1 MAAYPE
7 RFGPPGGLGG
17 DDLARTADAIAAV
30 QEPDGAIPWRPGGH
44 TDAWNHLECAMALD
58 LGGRSDAADRAW
70 DWLVGK
76 QRADGSWAMR
86 YEDGEIVDASGDSNQ
101 SAYIAVATWHRWMH
115 CGDRG
120 FVEAMW
126 PVVRKALNYVVGLRS
141 PVGHIWWARDPT
153 GKPNTDALLTGNS
166 STLMSLR
173 CGLALAALMGEEQPG
188 WEVTAGGVRHAV
200 AALPKAFL
208 PRGRWSMDWYYPVL
222 GGALCGAPARRRLRE
237 GWSEFVVEDLGVRCV
252 SDEPWVT
259 GAETCELVIAL
270 HLCGLTT
277 AAHRLLRDI
286 QFLRHADGGYWTGWQ
301 HAAGAFWP
309 DEQTTWTGAAVI
321 LAADALSG
329 GVTDAVFRGTHLP
342 AGAGVPA
349 GADLLAGADPPVPA
363 DVPAGELAAHPEV
376 PAARD
381 HAFTRP
387 VRAPR

>member
-1 MAAYPE
+1 MAPYPE
-7 RFGPPGGLGG
+7 CFGPPGGLGG
-17 DDLARTADAIAAV
+17 DDVARTADAIAAV
-30 QEPDGAIPWRPGGH
+30 QRPDGAIPWQSGGH

-70 DWLVGK
+70 DWLVAH

-86 YEDGEIVDASGDSNQ
+86 YEDGHIADASGDTNQ
-101 SAYIAVATWHRWMH
+101 SAYVAVATWHRWLH
-115 CGDRG
+115 GGDRG
-120 FVEAMW
+120 FVEDMW
-126 PVVRKALNYVVGLRS
+126 PVVWKALNYVVDLRS
-141 PVGHIWWARDPT
+141 PAGHIWWARDPT

-188 WEVTAGGVRHAV
+188 WEVTAEKVRHAV
-200 AALPKAFL
+200 ATRPETFL

-222 GGALCGAPARRRLRE
+222 GGALRGAPARTRLRE
-237 GWSEFVVEDLGVRCV
+237 KWSEFVVEGLGVRCV

-270 HLCGLTT
+270 HLAGLTT
-277 AAHRLLRDI
+277 AAYRLLRDI

-301 HAAGAFWP
+301 HVAEVFWP

-342 AGAGVPA
+342 SGSEVPSGSGAPSGSEVPSN
-349 GADLLAGADPPVPA
+349 ADPLVGEPV
-363 DVPAGELAAHPEV
+363 AHPEV

-381 HAFTRP
+381 HATTRP
-387 VRAPR
+387 ARAPR